1 MESGSSAI
9 LRVEGVYKRFG
20 ATVALDGVNF
30 ELRRGEVHGL
40 LGENGAGKTTL
51 CNIIYG
57 MIKPD
62 RGSIYLDGR
71 ELKINSPR
79 EAMAQGICM
88 VHQEF
93 MLIPSLSVVD
103 NVILFTGKNKLF
115 MGRKEAAERVKQFS
129 SEYGLE
135 LNPWMRVSS
144 LSAGEKQRLEIIK
157 ALMLG
162 ARILILDEP
171 TSVLTRLETVELFK
185 SLRKMAENGRSVIL
199 VTHTRWMKS

>member
-115 MGRKEAAERVKQFS
+115 MEERRRLK
-129 SEYGLE
+129 E
-135 LNPWMRVSS
+135 LNSFPASTVLSLTHGCVSHRS
-144 LSAGEKQRLEIIK
+144 QPVKNSVSRLSK
-157 ALMLG
+157 
-162 ARILILDEP
+162 P
-171 TSVLTRLETVELFK
+171 
-185 SLRKMAENGRSVIL
+185 
-199 VTHTRWMKS
+199 

>member
-1 MESGSSAI
+1 MRGWSAGSSAI

-103 NVILFTGKNKLF
+103 NVISIHGKK
-115 MGRKEAAERVKQFS
+115 
-129 SEYGLE
+129 
-135 LNPWMRVSS
+135 
-144 LSAGEKQRLEIIK
+144 
-157 ALMLG
+157 
-162 ARILILDEP
+162 
-171 TSVLTRLETVELFK
+171 
-185 SLRKMAENGRSVIL
+185 
-199 VTHTRWMKS
+199 

>member
-1 MESGSSAI
+1 
-9 LRVEGVYKRFG
+9 
-20 ATVALDGVNF
+20 
-30 ELRRGEVHGL
+30 
-40 LGENGAGKTTL
+40 
-51 CNIIYG
+51 

-129 SEYGLE
+129 SE
-135 LNPWMRVSS
+135 
-144 LSAGEKQRLEIIK
+144 
-157 ALMLG
+157 
-162 ARILILDEP
+162 
-171 TSVLTRLETVELFK
+171 
-185 SLRKMAENGRSVIL
+185 
-199 VTHTRWMKS
+199 